1 MLLLPFSV
9 AGATFTVNAPRQV
22 IQGKQFQISYVLK
35 QAEGSNIKVAN
46 IPGAKLIYG
55 PTTSQSYSMSNINGK
70 VEQSS
75 AVEYTYTYRAEKAG
89 KYNIGGASIN
99 VGGKT
104 LSSQGFTIEILPP
117 DKSTDSNNRQSPS
130 VHFDDIDSQ
139 TADNDIKANDLF
151 VRIILSKPSVYEQEA
166 TVCTIKLY
174 TKYQISQFAPTL
186 QPSFNGFLIEDLPI
200 ASQLNDIEN
209 VNGQN
214 YMVAELKRC
223 ILYPQQSGKLTIT
236 SGNYNLT
243 VVQYIKH
250 RSMFGYINEPVE
262 RNIKV
267 KSNSAQVSVKPL
279 PTPKPEGFNG
289 AVGKFTASTS
299 LKPDKFKT
307 NEAATY
313 TITISGTGNIK
324 YVKSP
329 DVAFPSQFDV
339 YDPQTAI
346 DAKQNGNNMS
356 GTTKFE
362 YTFMPQY
369 VGKFDIPAPKFV
381 YFDPSTQKY
390 ASIAL
395 QGYTLDVAKGAGSSS
410 GSDINKKN
418 ILQKNKDILH
428 IKTGSFKLEKEI
440 SFMTSSTA
448 YWLWYI
454 VPTLL
459 LLSIIII
466 YRKQL
471 KANSNVALMKTKRA
485 NKVAQKRLRLAREFM
500 KKHDANGFFN
510 EVLKALWGYLSDKLG
525 IPVSELNKEN
535 IASNLDAYGAD
546 KELIDNI
553 LKLLDDC
560 EFAQYAPSQSDE
572 KLDETYVLTSEV
584 MNKIENIKKR
594 NK

>member
-22 IQGKQFQISYVLK
+22 IQGKQFQISYILK

-428 IKTGSFKLEKEI
+428 IKSGSFKLEKEI

-572 KLDETYVLTSEV
+572 KLDETYELTSEV